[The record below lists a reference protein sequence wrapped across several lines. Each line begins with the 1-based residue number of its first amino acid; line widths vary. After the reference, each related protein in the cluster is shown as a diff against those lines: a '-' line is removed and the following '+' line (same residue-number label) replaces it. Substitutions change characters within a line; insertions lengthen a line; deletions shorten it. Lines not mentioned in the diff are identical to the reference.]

1 MLRDIFK
8 PEILN
13 DLNDRDLND
22 RKTAPKHLFIF
33 LMKLLSCLSHCFRS
47 SIVGFYQQWAFVIL
61 HNLDPD

>member
-22 RKTAPKHLFIF
+22 R
-33 LMKLLSCLSHCFRS
+33 
-47 SIVGFYQQWAFVIL
+47 
-61 HNLDPD
+61 NLWDLKMIMTLNDFDPS

>member
-22 RKTAPKHLFIF
+22 RNLLNLK
-33 LMKLLSCLSHCFRS
+33 MKMTLNDF
-47 SIVGFYQQWAFVIL
+47 
-61 HNLDPD
+61 DPS

>member
-22 RKTAPKHLFIF
+22 RNSRLTDNDRSPHIEVSGRLVFIPCSS
-33 LMKLLSCLSHCFRS
+33 LLR
-47 SIVGFYQQWAFVIL
+47 A
-61 HNLDPD
+61 

>member
-22 RKTAPKHLFIF
+22 RNLLNLK
-33 LMKLLSCLSHCFRS
+33 MKMTLNDF
-47 SIVGFYQQWAFVIL
+47 
-61 HNLDPD
+61 DPSWPDFG